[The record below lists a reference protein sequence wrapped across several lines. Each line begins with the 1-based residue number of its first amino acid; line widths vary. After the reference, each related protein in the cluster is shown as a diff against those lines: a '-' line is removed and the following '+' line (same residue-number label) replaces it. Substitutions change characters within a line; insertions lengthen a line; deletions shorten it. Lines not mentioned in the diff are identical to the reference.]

1 MKNLLK
7 TFIFLIC
14 SSFLFSPLFAAD
26 SAGNRA
32 DSSILIGYQT
42 GAHLATM
49 IAPPLRI
56 GTFVGDWE
64 IALDMG
70 SNSWTNTEGSTS
82 GVATYKN
89 QGLNTR
95 YFVGN
100 SFNILA
106 AIHNREYSAKVTETS
121 GSNTYSGT
129 LDAKATVATFG
140 IGNHWLMDWGL
151 YIGADWFMAGSALSS
166 SSTAAGDFTT
176 SGKEDVEKMGEFVN
190 AVSTAGG
197 FFVFTV
203 GFAF

>member
-1 MKNLLK
+1 MKILFK
-7 TFIFLIC
+7 ISVSVICTSFLI
-14 SSFLFSPLFAAD
+14 SPLFAAD

-70 SNSWTNTEGSTS
+70 SNSWTNTSGSAS

-151 YIGADWFMAGSALSS
+151 YIGADWFMAGSALSQ
-166 SSTAAGDFTT
+166 SSTVAGEFTT
-176 SGKEDVEKMGEFVN
+176 SGKKDVEDLGKFVN
-190 AVSTAGG
+190 QVSTAGG
-197 FFVFTV
+197 VLVFTV

>member
-1 MKNLLK
+1 MKILFK
-7 TFIFLIC
+7 ISVSVICISFLI
-14 SSFLFSPLFAAD
+14 SPLFAAD
-26 SAGNRA
+26 SAGTRA

-70 SNSWTNTEGSTS
+70 SNSWTSTS
-82 GVATYKN
+82 GSASGTATYTN

-121 GSNTYSGT
+121 GSNSGT

-151 YIGADWFMAGSALSS
+151 YIGADWFMAGSALSQ
-166 SSTAAGDFTT
+166 SSTVAGEFTT
-176 SGKEDVEKMGEFVN
+176 SGKKDVEDLGKFVN
-190 AVSTAGG
+190 QVSTAGG
-197 FFVFTV
+197 VLVFTV

>member
-1 MKNLLK
+1 MKILFK
-7 TFIFLIC
+7 ISVSVICTSFLI
-14 SSFLFSPLFAAD
+14 SPLFAAD

-70 SNSWTNTEGSTS
+70 SNSWTSTS
-82 GVATYKN
+82 GSASGTATYTN

-151 YIGADWFMAGSALSS
+151 YIGADWFMAGSALSQ
-166 SSTAAGDFTT
+166 SSTVAGEFTT
-176 SGKEDVEKMGEFVN
+176 SGKKDVEDLGKFVN
-190 AVSTAGG
+190 QVSTAGG
-197 FFVFTV
+197 VLVFTV

>member
-1 MKNLLK
+1 MKILFK
-7 TFIFLIC
+7 ISVSVICTSFLI
-14 SSFLFSPLFAAD
+14 SPLFAAD

-42 GAHLATM
+42 GAHLASM

-70 SNSWTNTEGSTS
+70 SNSWTNTSGSAS

-100 SFNILA
+100 SSSQFRANTQQRIF
-106 AIHNREYSAKVTETS
+106 S
-121 GSNTYSGT
+121 SNACLVKS
-129 LDAKATVATFG
+129 VPQ
-140 IGNHWLMDWGL
+140 H
-151 YIGADWFMAGSALSS
+151 
-166 SSTAAGDFTT
+166 
-176 SGKEDVEKMGEFVN
+176 
-190 AVSTAGG
+190 
-197 FFVFTV
+197 
-203 GFAF
+203 

>member
-1 MKNLLK
+1 MKILFK
-7 TFIFLIC
+7 ISVSVICTSFLI
-14 SSFLFSPLFAAD
+14 SPLFAAD

-70 SNSWTNTEGSTS
+70 SNSWTSTS
-82 GVATYKN
+82 GSASGTATYTN

-121 GSNTYSGT
+121 GSNSGT

-176 SGKEDVEKMGEFVN
+176 SGKEDVEKMGKLVN
-190 AVSTAGG
+190 AISATGG
-197 FFVFTV
+197 VLVFTV

>member
-1 MKNLLK
+1 MKNLFK
-7 TFIFLIC
+7 ITVSFLC

-70 SNSWTNTEGSTS
+70 SNSWTNTSGSAS

-106 AIHNREYSAKVTETS
+106 AIHNREYSAEVTETS
-121 GSNTYSGT
+121 GSDTYSGT

-151 YIGADWFMAGSALSS
+151 YIGADWFMVGSPLSES
-166 SSTAAGDFTT
+166 VTVGGVFST
-176 SGKEDVEKMGEFVN
+176 SGKKDVEDLGKFVN
-190 AVSTAGG
+190 QVSSAGG
-197 FFVFTV
+197 ALVLTV

>member
-1 MKNLLK
+1 MKNLFK
-7 TFIFLIC
+7 ITVSFIC

-64 IALDMG
+64 IALDIG

-100 SFNILA
+100 S
-106 AIHNREYSAKVTETS
+106 
-121 GSNTYSGT
+121 
-129 LDAKATVATFG
+129 
-140 IGNHWLMDWGL
+140 
-151 YIGADWFMAGSALSS
+151 LSIR
-166 SSTAAGDFTT
+166 FR
-176 SGKEDVEKMGEFVN
+176 F
-190 AVSTAGG
+190 
-197 FFVFTV
+197 
-203 GFAF
+203 

>member
-1 MKNLLK
+1 MKILFK
-7 TFIFLIC
+7 FSVSVICTSFLI
-14 SSFLFSPLFAAD
+14 SPLFAAD

-70 SNSWTNTEGSTS
+70 SNSWTSTS
-82 GVATYKN
+82 GSASGTATYTN

-121 GSNTYSGT
+121 GSNSGT

-151 YIGADWFMAGSALSS
+151 YIGADWFMAGSALSQ
-166 SSTAAGDFTT
+166 SSTVAGEFTT
-176 SGKEDVEKMGEFVN
+176 SGKKDVEDLGKFVN
-190 AVSTAGG
+190 QVSTAGG
-197 FFVFTV
+197 VLVFTV

>member
-1 MKNLLK
+1 MKILFK
-7 TFIFLIC
+7 ISVSVICTSFLI
-14 SSFLFSPLFAAD
+14 SPLFAAD

-70 SNSWTNTEGSTS
+70 SNSWTSTS
-82 GVATYKN
+82 GSASGTATYTN

-166 SSTAAGDFTT
+166 SSAAAGDFTT
-176 SGKEDVEKMGEFVN
+176 SGKEDVEKMGKLVN
-190 AVSTAGG
+190 AISAAGG
-197 FFVFTV
+197 VLVFTV

>member
-1 MKNLLK
+1 MKILFK
-7 TFIFLIC
+7 ISVSVICTSFLI
-14 SSFLFSPLFAAD
+14 SPLFAAD

-70 SNSWTNTEGSTS
+70 SNSWTSTS
-82 GVATYKN
+82 GSASGTATYTN

-121 GSNTYSGT
+121 GSNSGT

-151 YIGADWFMAGSALSS
+151 YIGADWFMAGSALSQ
-166 SSTAAGDFTT
+166 SSTVAGEFTT
-176 SGKEDVEKMGEFVN
+176 SGKKDVEDLGKFVN
-190 AVSTAGG
+190 QVSTAGG
-197 FFVFTV
+197 VLVFTV

>member
-1 MKNLLK
+1 MKILFK
-7 TFIFLIC
+7 ISVSVICTSFLI
-14 SSFLFSPLFAAD
+14 SPLFAAD

-70 SNSWTNTEGSTS
+70 SNSWTSTS
-82 GVATYKN
+82 GSASGTATYTN

-106 AIHNREYSAKVTETS
+106 AIHNRE
-121 GSNTYSGT
+121 
-129 LDAKATVATFG
+129 
-140 IGNHWLMDWGL
+140 
-151 YIGADWFMAGSALSS
+151 
-166 SSTAAGDFTT
+166 
-176 SGKEDVEKMGEFVN
+176 
-190 AVSTAGG
+190 
-197 FFVFTV
+197 
-203 GFAF
+203 

>member
-1 MKNLLK
+1 MKILFK
-7 TFIFLIC
+7 ISVSVICTSFLI
-14 SSFLFSPLFAAD
+14 SPLFAAD

-70 SNSWTNTEGSTS
+70 SNSWTNTSGSAS

-121 GSNTYSGT
+121 GSNSGT

-151 YIGADWFMAGSALSS
+151 YIGADWFMAGSALSQ
-166 SSTAAGDFTT
+166 SSTVAGEFTT
-176 SGKEDVEKMGEFVN
+176 SGKKDVEDLGKFVN
-190 AVSTAGG
+190 QVSTAGG
-197 FFVFTV
+197 VLVFTV